1 MLHFFNGLSVSL
13 LKLFYFPHP
22 SSNDFL
28 GDCWVPGLWLGQWWA
43 SAEEKCGSL
52 HRSSRWAELLATGEW
67 GKAGKCPSWPCYLFP
82 QSIPCCSQI
91 RSVIMWMWG
100 AWTASSGT
108 SRSVPTTL
116 RWVSMCP
123 TWSWDRHLL
132 SIRLGC
138 SGSATC
144 GLLCSKVLSFSNQD
158 QVVLKRAGRDGQ
170 SCPPWPG
177 VRDENGES
185 RKSWGR
191 SLLALLGQQETGK
204 KKKKG
209 RKQQMCSLCLCSLDC
224 SSNRNALWSFWG

>member
-1 MLHFFNGLSVSL
+1 
-13 LKLFYFPHP
+13 
-22 SSNDFL
+22 
-28 GDCWVPGLWLGQWWA
+28 
-43 SAEEKCGSL
+43 
-52 HRSSRWAELLATGEW
+52 
-67 GKAGKCPSWPCYLFP
+67 
-82 QSIPCCSQI
+82 
-91 RSVIMWMWG
+91 
-100 AWTASSGT
+100 
-108 SRSVPTTL
+108 
-116 RWVSMCP
+116 MCP

-132 SIRLGC
+132 SIRSGC

-158 QVVLKRAGRDGQ
+158 QVVLKWAGRDGQ

-209 RKQQMCSLCLCSLDC
+209 ENSKCVACAF
-224 SSNRNALWSFWG
+224 ALWTALPTEMHSGASEGKKVPGLLGFVLGFIMVGAHYLSEGKEK